1 MPDITMAPDTLNLE
15 SLKFKQNPLKK
26 SIFLNSVPKSGSHL
40 LRNILRM
47 FIMPQQVYSTQ
58 FVQWPT
64 LQQHVG
70 AFDKNRQLLISAHL
84 LYADNS
90 ATLANR
96 THKLMLVRD
105 PYSWVLAQARFFV
118 SDVFSSNF
126 DQIKNGSLTI
136 DDLIGLMIFGI
147 YQKSPPMK
155 QQYDLYASAWLATDA
170 YVVRYEDLIEN
181 IAALDSSEAKTY
193 FKALLAACGI
203 EMPSDWKARISI
215 GADKKQSPTARDN
228 INDGAAKFD
237 FPDAL
242 TDKHR
247 ALVDYAAPGLR
258 ALLGYS

>member
-1 MPDITMAPDTLNLE
+1 MPDITMAPDTLNTE
-15 SLKFKQNPLKK
+15 SRKFKQKPLSK

-47 FIMPQQVYSTQ
+47 FIMPEQVYSTQ

-90 ATLANR
+90 AMLANR
-96 THKLMLVRD
+96 AHKLMLVRD

-126 DQIKNGSLTI
+126 DQIKSGALTI

-155 QQYDLYASAWLATDA
+155 QQYDLYATAWLATDA
-170 YVVRYEDLIEN
+170 FVVRYEDLIEH
-181 IAALDSSEAKTY
+181 IGAIERPEAQAY
-193 FKALLAACGI
+193 FKGLLAACGI
-203 EMPSDWKARISI
+203 EMPNDWKARIQI
-215 GADKKQSPTARDN
+215 GSDKKQSPTARDN

-237 FPDAL
+237 FPNVL
-242 TDKHR
+242 SEKHK
-247 ALVDYAAPGLR
+247 ALVEYAAPGLR
-258 ALLGYS
+258 ELLGYS